1 MAIALAKQTSSSTV
15 TVYAENGSVLFTRGG
30 TLIGFT
36 SSSVSI
42 QRPGGTTVDVCAEN
56 GSVTMSR

>member
-1 MAIALAKQTSSSTV
+1 MAIALAKQTSLSTV
-15 TVYAENGSVLFTRGG
+15 TVYDENGSVLFTRGG
-30 TLIGFT
+30 TLIGFI

-42 QRPGGTTVDVCAEN
+42 QRPGGTTVDVYAEN